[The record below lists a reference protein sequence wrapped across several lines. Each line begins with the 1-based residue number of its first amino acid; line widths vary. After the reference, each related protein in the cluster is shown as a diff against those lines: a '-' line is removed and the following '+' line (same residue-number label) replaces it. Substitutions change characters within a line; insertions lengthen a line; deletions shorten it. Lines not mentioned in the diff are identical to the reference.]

1 MTTLTCTINIAR
13 VEAYI
18 EELAELVSK
27 FASGAGGIRLAL
39 AMMPLAGTTGGD
51 PLKFIDHQHPPSSA
65 CRRVLTMVLDR
76 LNNALEQLDLALLGG
91 SGDHKPA

>member
-1 MTTLTCTINIAR
+1 LC

-65 CRRVLTMVLDR
+65 FRRVLTMVLDR

>member
-1 MTTLTCTINIAR
+1 LR

-39 AMMPLAGTTGGD
+39 AMMPLEERQAA
-51 PLKFIDHQHPPSSA
+51 I
-65 CRRVLTMVLDR
+65 R
-76 LNNALEQLDLALLGG
+76 
-91 SGDHKPA
+91 